1 MLGLQGRLALGAGWI
16 WLRPV
21 DAMRKV
27 RWREL
32 SKGDDMYD
40 EKKFWKI
47 AHKTIKAGAS
57 KQAFITKMLKYKNM
71 VPDRADPDF
80 MPFVLGKAYDAWHE
94 GTDFGAWRPYR

>member
-1 MLGLQGRLALGAGWI
+1 
-16 WLRPV
+16 
-21 DAMRKV
+21 MRKV

-32 SKGDDMYD
+32 FRGDDMYD

-71 VPDRADPDF
+71 VPHVPSSTQKNSF
-80 MPFVLGKAYDAWHE
+80 MPFVLGKAYDAWHD
-94 GTDFGAWRPYR
+94 GTEFGAWRPYR